1 MLDQAQSVSRPW
13 RRFLR
18 FSMRGL
24 IVLVLVI
31 GGAMGWL
38 VRAAR
43 IQRAAAAAISG
54 IGGSVMYNWEWN
66 NGRSYSGATP
76 WVPKWLSDR
85 VGVDYFG
92 HITSVWLCAVSMETD
107 AALAPV
113 LRLTQLQRL
122 SLTGSSIS
130 DSGLARMR
138 DMTSLSRLD
147 LDYTKVTDAGL
158 AHLKSLTGISVLSL
172 DATHVTD
179 AGLAQLKQLTN
190 LAELNLGGTQITDA
204 GLEHLKALRNLSVL
218 NVVNTKVTDAGMN
231 KLKQARPS
239 LRIYR

>member
-1 MLDQAQSVSRPW
+1 
-13 RRFLR
+13 
-18 FSMRGL
+18 MRGL

-31 GGAMGWL
+31 GGCMGWL

-66 NGRSYSGATP
+66 NGRSSSGSTP

-85 VGVDYFG
+85 IGLDYFG
-92 HITSVWLCAVSMETD
+92 HITSVWLYSASMETD

-122 SLTGSSIS
+122 SVTGSSIT
-130 DSGLARMR
+130 DAGLARLR
-138 DMTSLSRLD
+138 GMTSLSRLD
-147 LDYTKVTDAGL
+147 VDYTQVTDTGL
-158 AHLKSLTGISVLSL
+158 VHLKNLTGLSVLSL

-179 AGLAQLKQLTN
+179 AGLAQLKSLNNLT
-190 LAELNLGGTQITDA
+190 ELNLAGTQISDA

>member
-1 MLDQAQSVSRPW
+1 MLDQSQSASRP
-13 RRFLR
+13 RRRLLR

-31 GGAMGWL
+31 GGGMGWL
-38 VRAAR
+38 VRAVH
-43 IQRAAAAAISG
+43 IQHAAAAAISG

-122 SLTGSSIS
+122 SVTGSSVT
-130 DSGLARMR
+130 DTGLARLR
-138 DMTSLSRLD
+138 VMTTLSRLD
-147 LDYTKVTDAGL
+147 DLL
-158 AHLKSLTGISVLSL
+158 PSHLNDLHTRHAVFANNARSSSSRAATSLSIPTGFSLNNAARKTHAARYEPARVGWLLSRSCR
-172 DATHVTD
+172 T
-179 AGLAQLKQLTN
+179 G
-190 LAELNLGGTQITDA
+190 
-204 GLEHLKALRNLSVL
+204 
-218 NVVNTKVTDAGMN
+218 
-231 KLKQARPS
+231 
-239 LRIYR
+239 